1 MLFKFVEVHLDHSGV
16 WIIMCQNTLSFPS
29 AAARNISLKKAGSV
43 GVDVVDNFEA
53 LRLEKLKRVKTRLA
67 RGNVTIMILS

>member
-1 MLFKFVEVHLDHSGV
+1 MLLKFAEVHQDPHEI
-16 WIIMCQNTLSFPS
+16 WIIKCQNTLSFPS

-53 LRLEKLKRVKTRLA
+53 LRLEKAQKGKDEACTWE
-67 RGNVTIMILS
+67 